1 MDGANLRV
9 HVRGSKNDHQDR
21 EVPVVT
27 DEQRLLLAHTAKHA
41 QGIDGKLFR
50 SLGNLRHELL
60 AASKKAGIEPLSPHA
75 LRKAAGQWLIDLGMP
90 LELVSRVL
98 GHADTRIT
106 ETSNT

>member
-1 MDGANLRV
+1 M
-9 HVRGSKNDHQDR
+9 
-21 EVPVVT
+21 
-27 DEQRLLLAHTAKHA
+27 
-41 QGIDGKLFR
+41 
-50 SLGNLRHELL
+50 

-106 ETSNT
+106 ETVYARVSPGARKRADPVKIAGHPQISSPNENRSS